1 MHKRLTTTVEEDA
14 TARDNFAALAERRE
28 RAAAEKLQLEHKLK
42 LQRLEQA
49 KQTGALQVGEQ
60 PTEVLH
66 YDHCTETTCC
76 SHCTAENGGT
86 RQAVPGRHGV
96 MVVLPLKDA

>member
-42 LQRLEQA
+42 LQRLEMA
-49 KQTGALQVGEQ
+49 KQMGALQVRACAHWHRW
-60 PTEVLH
+60 L
-66 YDHCTETTCC
+66 
-76 SHCTAENGGT
+76 
-86 RQAVPGRHGV
+86 
-96 MVVLPLKDA
+96 